1 MSKYLPDFLKLGRKP
16 VDMSVDYTKA
26 YKIKVKF
33 SMLGPVL
40 CGKSSIAAG
49 FLVTCETMSSI
60 IPNFYCRV
68 LPTSSHILA
77 DANNLRLGQFPVKT
91 DPTTPR
97 APEAGF
103 LLCERGFREKKTQVP
118 ISDVAGE
125 ISDHINF
132 KASQA
137 AHVPAQ
143 IIRQRL
149 QAVNS
154 AVVEAV
160 KDSQGLIVALA
171 ADEALMFRKHAS
183 SFDADVYLHNVMN
196 HILEYRRQMH
206 RGDPH
211 IIVVL
216 TKWDEVIQ
224 KAQDIDMDVFDESQN
239 NMAKFLANGFPG
251 VNMLLKPL
259 VDKGNVKFFRSYF
272 KVKRHDDGAPVY
284 WEDAEGRPTKQKVI
298 EIIEDKTGPIRFRP
312 AYAED
317 EYIKMVKHI
326 GSFGQ

>member
-40 CGKSSIAAG
+40 SGKSSIAAG
-49 FLVTCETMSSI
+49 FVVTCETLSSI

-77 DANNLRLGQFPVKT
+77 DANNLRLGKFPAKT

-132 KASQA
+132 KASG
-137 AHVPAQ
+137 HVPGQ

-149 QAVNS
+149 AAVNQAVVNS
-154 AVVEAV
+154 V
-160 KDSQGLIVALA
+160 KDSQGFMVALA
-171 ADEALMFRKHAS
+171 ADDALMFRKNAS
-183 SFDADVYLHNVMN
+183 TFDADVYLHNVLN
-196 HILEYRRQMH
+196 DILEYRRQAH
-206 RGDPH
+206 RDDPH
-211 IIVVL
+211 VIVVL
-216 TKWDEVIQ
+216 TKWDEVIE
-224 KAQDIDMDVFDESQN
+224 KAQDIDMDIFDESQN
-239 NMAKFLANGFPG
+239 NLAKFLANGFPG

-259 VDKGNVKFFRSYF
+259 VDKGNVRFFRSYF
-272 KVKRHDDGAPVY
+272 KVKRRDDGTPVF
-284 WEDAEGRPTKQKVI
+284 WEDAEGLPTKQKVI
-298 EIIEDKTGPIRFRP
+298 EIIEDKEGPIRFRP

-317 EYIKMVKHI
+317 EYIKMVRYI